1 MPDFSG
7 RRTRQ
12 QRVLQ
17 MRKLG
22 CLVPVSSAVGAA
34 RAFQSF
40 GGETLPNTGFITTAG
55 AGKIGFELEVPL

>member
-1 MPDFSG
+1 
-7 RRTRQ
+7 
-12 QRVLQ
+12 

-22 CLVPVSSAVGAA
+22 CLVPVSSAVEAA

-55 AGKIGFELEVPL
+55 AGKIGIELEVRL